1 MKKIF
6 QLFCMVY
13 ILTSCSGDNEATIY
27 NDKFKTVTL
36 KNVTTTDPVL
46 KDLYVTMINS
56 QSYLNYG
63 RARAAFDAKM
73 GNAIPQSELATEDLM
88 LRWIANNISKTGFT
102 SYTGAENEHKNVLA
116 LNSISL
122 QVNKNFYDY
131 LVGTASGSLIP
142 ILQEIQ
148 TPPVSA
154 FSCKP
159 CERAH
164 INCTN
169 AAMSAYDKALKNIS
183 LAFREGEIGGN
194 KWSAAQDNAV
204 KNYMYATRKCD
215 MTFESCCSGGG
226 L

>member
-27 NDKFKTVTL
+27 NDESKTVTL

-56 QSYLNYG
+56 QSYVNYD
-63 RARAAFDAKM
+63 RARAAFDAKI

-102 SYTGAENEHKNVLA
+102 SYASAENEHKNVLA
-116 LNSISL
+116 LMSISF
-122 QVNKNFYDY
+122 QANAGFYNY
-131 LVGTASGSLIP
+131 FEGTSPGALVP
-142 ILQEIQ
+142 ILQEIVQ
-148 TPPVSA
+148 PISSPY
-154 FSCKP
+154 SCKP

-183 LAFREGEIGGN
+183 LSLKDPIGGA
-194 KWSAAQDNAV
+194 KWTTAIDNAV